1 MTSSPR
7 RWRSSLPTCFLL
19 ASALLLALTST
30 APSVPSIAHAA
41 PFFPYSYSLSP
52 DNTKRQTTTDLDPA
66 HYRTQLYKSDKII
79 EEFEDLLNS
88 PTLDSC
94 QMCRRGMRMAQE
106 FSLEAPELVPG
117 VLRILCARYSFLRLD
132 SCAGLMVRLGPELAE
147 IFSQMDVDG
156 SDGYYAC
163 AYGFP
168 GSCPVPKHQPANP
181 TIFPKPK
188 PVNATQPLPSGQSM
202 QVLHFSDWHLD
213 PLYRPGTEAKCSHN
227 ICCRDFGSWNDPG
240 PIKKRASKWGEPK
253 CDTPIAL
260 GLSALEAIQR
270 FVPNATF
277 GLFTG
282 DIVSHDSWLITEK
295 YVADLE
301 TRSYELFKKY
311 LQEMRL
317 YVVLGNHDSYPSDQ
331 APARHKPEQYS
342 THQWL
347 YDHVATV
354 WEKNEWITSIEADYA
369 RSHNAMFMTRPMP
382 GLKLIT
388 LNTDMFYVRNYYN
401 MLDTDQD
408 DPSGLFHDLILE
420 LQDSEDRNERVWIM
434 GHMAPVTLT
443 LPRSS
448 ILFQRV
454 VARYSPH
461 VIAGIFT
468 GHYHQDKFIVMHD
481 PDAEERTQASAVN
494 VVYQG
499 PSITPLDK
507 ANPAIRWYDVDPVT
521 FSILDSHTV
530 TADIITQ
537 ADYWES
543 HDLEP
548 EWVLEYSARSTYSD
562 PLHPLPAGEPLSPAF
577 WQGAVERM
585 KDDAGLFG
593 KYIRYQSKS
602 SAEAKECLWGT
613 VCAEETRCELQAST
627 VLEHDVCEAML
638 EIEGTRVG
646 GKGGKKKPKPSR
658 WKRFGVTRSGRVLDV
673 NEYDRERGIVN

>member
-7 RWRSSLPTCFLL
+7 RWRSSLTIYVLL
-19 ASALLLALTST
+19 ASALLLAST
-30 APSVPSIAHAA
+30 TITPSAPSIAYAA
-41 PFFPYSYSLSP
+41 PFFPYSSSVSQN
-52 DNTKRQTTTDLDPA
+52 NTKRQTTTDLDPA
-66 HYRTQLYKSDKII
+66 HYRTQLYKSDKVI

-94 QMCRRGMRMAQE
+94 QMCRRGMKMAQE

-117 VLRILCARYSFLRLD
+117 VLRILCTRYSFMRLD

-188 PVNATQPLPSGQSM
+188 PANAVQPPPSGQSM

-213 PLYRPGTEAKCSHN
+213 PLYRPGKEAQCSHN
-227 ICCRDFGSWNDPG
+227 ICCRDYGSWNDPG
-240 PIKKRASKWGEPK
+240 PIKKPASKWGEPK

-282 DIVSHDSWLITEK
+282 DIVSHDYWLITEK

-301 TRSYELFKKY
+301 TRSYELFKQY

-369 RSHNAMFMTRPMP
+369 RSHNAMFMTKPMP

-388 LNTDMFYVRNYYN
+388 LNTDLFYVRNYYN

-420 LQDSEDRNERVWIM
+420 LQDSEDRQERVWIM

-468 GHYHQDKFIVMHD
+468 GHYHQDKLIVMHD
-481 PDAEERTQASAVN
+481 PDAEEHTQASAVN
-494 VVYQG
+494 VVFQG

-507 ANPAIRWYDVDPVT
+507 ANPAIRWYDVDPKT

-548 EWVLEYSARSTYSD
+548 EWILEYSARSTYSD
-562 PLHPLPAGEPLSPAF
+562 PLNPLPAGEPLSPAF
-577 WQGAVERM
+577 WQSAVERM
-585 KDDAGLFG
+585 KDDEELFG
-593 KYIRYQSKS
+593 KYIQYQSKS
-602 SAEAKECLWGT
+602 SAVAKECLWGT
-613 VCAEETRCELQAST
+613 ICEAETRCELQAST

-638 EIEGTRVG
+638 EVEGAGVG
-646 GKGGKKKPKPSR
+646 RKGGRKPKPSR
-658 WKRFGVTRSGRVLDV
+658 WKRFGVTRSGRILNV
-673 NEYDRERGIVN
+673 NDYNRERGIVA

>member
-1 MTSSPR
+1 MTS
-7 RWRSSLPTCFLL
+7 
-19 ASALLLALTST
+19 A
-30 APSVPSIAHAA
+30 PSIAYAA
-41 PFFPYSYSLSP
+41 PFFPYSSSLTP
-52 DNTKRQTTTDLDPA
+52 DTTKRQTTTDLDPA
-66 HYRTQLYKSDKII
+66 HYRTQLYKSDKVI

-88 PTLDSC
+88 TTLDSC
-94 QMCRRGMRMAQE
+94 QMCRRGMKMAQE

-163 AYGFP
+163 AYSFP

-188 PVNATQPLPSGQSM
+188 PANAAQPPPSGQSM
-202 QVLHFSDWHLD
+202 KVLHFSDWHLD

-301 TRSYELFKKY
+301 KTSYELFKKY
-311 LQEMRL
+311 LQEVRL

-388 LNTDMFYVRNYYN
+388 LNTDLFYVRNYYN

-420 LQDSEDRNERVWIM
+420 LQDSEDRHERVWIM

-507 ANPAIRWYDVDPVT
+507 ANPAIRWYDVDPKT

-548 EWVLEYSARSTYSD
+548 EWILEYSARSTYSD

-577 WQGAVERM
+577 WQSAVERM

-613 VCAEETRCELQAST
+613 VCEAETRCELQAST

-638 EIEGTRVG
+638 EEEGAAGVG
-646 GKGGKKKPKPSR
+646 GKGGRKKPKPNR
-658 WKRFGVTRSGRVLDV
+658 WKRFGVTRSGVVLDV
-673 NEYDRERGIVN
+673 NAYDRERGIDF

>member
-7 RWRSSLPTCFLL
+7 RKGSSLTAYFLL
-19 ASALLLALTST
+19 ASALLLALTT
-30 APSVPSIAHAA
+30 ITPSAPSIAYAA
-41 PFFPYSYSLSP
+41 PFFPYSSSLTP
-52 DNTKRQTTTDLDPA
+52 DTTKRQTTTDLDPA
-66 HYRTQLYKSDKII
+66 HYRTQLYKSDKVI

-88 PTLDSC
+88 TTLDSC
-94 QMCRRGMRMAQE
+94 QMCRRGMKMAQE

-163 AYGFP
+163 AYSFP

-188 PVNATQPLPSGQSM
+188 PANAAQPPPSGQSM
-202 QVLHFSDWHLD
+202 KVLHFSDWHLD

-301 TRSYELFKKY
+301 KTSYELFKKY

-331 APARHKPEQYS
+331 APARHRPEQYS

-388 LNTDMFYVRNYYN
+388 LNTDLFYVRNYYN

-420 LQDSEDRNERVWIM
+420 LQDSEDRHERVWIM

-481 PDAEERTQASAVN
+481 PDAEEHTQASAVN

-507 ANPAIRWYDVDPVT
+507 ANPAIRWYDVDPKT

-577 WQGAVERM
+577 WQSAVERM

-602 SAEAKECLWGT
+602 SAEAAECLWGT
-613 VCAEETRCELQAST
+613 VCEAETRCELQAST

-638 EIEGTRVG
+638 EVGGAAGVG
-646 GKGGKKKPKPSR
+646 GKGGRKKPKPNR

-673 NEYDRERGIVN
+673 NVM